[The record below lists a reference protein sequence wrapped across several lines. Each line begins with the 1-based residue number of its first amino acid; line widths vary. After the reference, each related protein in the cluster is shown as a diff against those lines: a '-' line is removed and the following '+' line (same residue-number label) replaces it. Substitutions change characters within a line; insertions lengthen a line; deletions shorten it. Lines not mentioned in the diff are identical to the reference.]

1 LLFPGSFLKK
11 QKIKLSIMEQTLIKQ
26 NGTARAIAPLISMPD
41 AIRNIEQFTHRLNE
55 APPQEG
61 VERTPDGKAETLT
74 ISHVEGKLDEIFMRQ
89 WGYDKCEF
97 SVVANELCCDVIVW
111 VLDPS
116 TGIKITRAGTAAI
129 AIMVDAAPDDVKKD
143 PKRKNSWALDLGNK
157 KPNALKMNR
166 PAVKALAMKNAV
178 QSLGVVFGRNLNRKN
193 EDSPEDYYSQEL
205 DSKEAIDLIGE
216 EMNNCKTL
224 DDLLKLWGE
233 HPDLHENTH
242 FKKHFASHKSRIKL
256 QSK

>member
-1 LLFPGSFLKK
+1 
-11 QKIKLSIMEQTLIKQ
+11 METSLIKQ
-26 NGTARAIAPLISMPD
+26 NGASKEVSPILTMPD
-41 AIRNIEQFTHRLNE
+41 TIRNIEQFTKRLNE

-61 VERTPDGKAETLT
+61 IEKTPDGKAETLT

-97 SVVANELCCDVIVW
+97 SVVANELCCDVIIW

-116 TGIKITRAGTAAI
+116 TGVKITRAGTAAI
-129 AIMVDAAPDDVKKD
+129 AIMVDRAPENLKGQE
-143 PKRKNSWALDLGNK
+143 RNRWALSLDNK

-193 EDSPEDYYSQEL
+193 EDQPDLYYTDEL
-205 DSKEAIDLIGE
+205 DAKDAIDLIGNQ
-216 EMNNCKTL
+216 MNGCKTIDEL
-224 DDLLKLWGE
+224 ITIWNDN
-233 HPDLHENTH
+233 PDLHNNLH
-242 FKKHFASHKSRIKL
+242 FKKHFSSQKQRINL
-256 QSK
+256 QNKK